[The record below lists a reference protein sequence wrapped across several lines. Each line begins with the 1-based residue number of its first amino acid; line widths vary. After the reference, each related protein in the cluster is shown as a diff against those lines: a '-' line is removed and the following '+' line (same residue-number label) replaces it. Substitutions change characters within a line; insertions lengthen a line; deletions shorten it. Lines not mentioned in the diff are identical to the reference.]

1 MKIAQSPLSSA
12 VAEPA
17 VSSNDVRRAQQR
29 QQAAAAAGRSDADA
43 DTGTGTDY
51 AMAPVRRVASN
62 AGAIQQSDI
71 SGAQQAVDFL
81 EQSAAQLRGLKTELS
96 AKLVSQ
102 QRSAGQLEARLRQF
116 GDTWRNRQQ
125 ASGGTLDAAL
135 NYGPAPA
142 PQRFTVR
149 GMTLANLRHGERE
162 TLAISVGGSAQG
174 VRSVK
179 LTPGMNDQ
187 QIVGSFDQALAP
199 AKVRV
204 SAGDDGALVFSTSEQ
219 NWPGVRDQLAMQG
232 NGIRFPAGQLTRVKA
247 DPLTPAIQPEQWS
260 GASVEALRATLHQV
274 VQALAHIEQALS
286 EVNLALNKAN
296 VQVDSM
302 QPDVTLAGIGQA
314 AENFVSTANEP
325 SYQSLL
331 TLSSALVGMSRE
343 RVISLLGLR

>member
-1 MKIAQSPLSSA
+1 MKIAQSPPSSA
-12 VAEPA
+12 AAEPA
-17 VSSNDVRRAQQR
+17 VSSNDVRRAQHR
-29 QQAAAAAGRSDADA
+29 QQAAAAAGGGDA
-43 DTGTGTDY
+43 DTGTGT
-51 AMAPVRRVASN
+51 ANATAPIRRVASN
-62 AGAIQQSDI
+62 AGAVQQSDI

-81 EQSAAQLRGLKTELS
+81 EQSAAQLRALKTELS

-102 QRSAGQLEARLRQF
+102 QRGEGQLEARLRQF
-116 GDTWRNRQQ
+116 GATWRNRQQ

-149 GMTLANLRHGERE
+149 GMTLPNLRHGERE
-162 TLAISVGGSAQG
+162 TLAISVGGGAQG
-174 VRSVK
+174 VRSVM
-179 LTPGMNDQ
+179 LAPGMNDQ

-247 DPLTPAIQPEQWS
+247 DPVAPAIQPEQWG
-260 GASVEALRATLHQV
+260 GANVEALRATLHQV

-286 EVNLALNKAN
+286 QVNLALNKTT
-296 VQVDSM
+296 VQVESM
-302 QPDVTLAGIGQA
+302 QPGVTLAGIGQA
-314 AENFVSTANEP
+314 AENFVSTANQP

>member
-12 VAEPA
+12 AAELA
-17 VSSNDVRRAQQR
+17 VSSNDVRRAQPR
-29 QQAAAAAGRSDADA
+29 QQAAAAAASGDA
-43 DTGTGTDY
+43 DTGTGT
-51 AMAPVRRVASN
+51 ANVMAPVRRVASN

-116 GDTWRNRQQ
+116 GATWRNRQQ

-149 GMTLANLRHGERE
+149 GMTLPNLRHGERE
-162 TLAISVGGSAQG
+162 TLAISVGGGQG
-174 VRSVK
+174 VRSVM

-247 DPLTPAIQPEQWS
+247 DPVAPAIQPEQWS

-314 AENFVSTANEP
+314 ADNFVSTANEP